1 MYKPIAHCP
10 IGAITGN
17 TLVYF
22 LLVFFL
28 CIFYIIEII
37 LHIQQFSFLFPHL
50 NTVLW
55 ALTPHHGKFPSQ
67 LVVSSIEHLWFA
79 LLHSCPPSVCATL
92 HFPKG
97 FHGEGQMWLSPVGSW
112 RMEAHK
118 SSVHCSRM
126 PGQQNQDKNPGHTP
140 PPIPDPSTTP
150 QETQHTLK
158 CKPPVPPVK
167 QTQTTTFNYSRVWKH
182 PRSRREVEISSQNEG
197 RMQFC

>member
-37 LHIQQFSFLFPHL
+37 LHIQQFSFLFPHF

-140 PPIPDPSTTP
+140 PPNTRPLHHPTGDTAHFEMQTP
-150 QETQHTLK
+150 CATSQTNSDNHVQLFQGLETSKVTE
-158 CKPPVPPVK
+158 
-167 QTQTTTFNYSRVWKH
+167 R
-182 PRSRREVEISSQNEG
+182 G
-197 RMQFC
+197 RN